1 MLEQWLSDRAQRFES
16 SGIRRMF
23 DLSKSMKDPVNLSI
37 GQPDFDVPE
46 EVKQACIAAIEQG
59 RNGYTMTQGIS
70 ELREKLQQR
79 INSDY
84 PGQDRRL
91 MITSGT
97 TGALVLAFMSVVNPG
112 DEVILMDPYFVM
124 YPPLVELVGG
134 VAKIIDAD
142 RNFQVDVSRVEQAI
156 TSRTKLIVLNSP
168 SNPTGVVIRP
178 EVVKAIA
185 ELAHRKNV
193 LLISDEIYRHFCFDG
208 NFDSPAAH
216 NRNVLVIDGFSK
228 SHGMTGWRIGFCHGP
243 VELIETMNKLQQFT
257 FVCAPHPV
265 QWGAIAALD
274 CDMTR
279 FVTSYRHKRDRI
291 VAGLKDQFELVLPD
305 GAFYA
310 FPKTPWGSSHEFV
323 QACVEENLLVIPG
336 KIFSRHDTHFRISYA
351 AEDRVIDRGLE
362 ILNKV
367 ALRGR

>member
-1 MLEQWLSDRAQRFES
+1 MPEQWLSDRAQRFES

-37 GQPDFDVPE
+37 GQPDFDVPD
-46 EVKQACIAAIEQG
+46 EVKDACIAAITQG
-59 RNGYTMTQGIS
+59 RNGYTITQGIS
-70 ELREKLQQR
+70 ELREKLQRRVDAQF
-79 INSDY
+79 

-112 DEVILMDPYFVM
+112 DEVILIDPYFVM

-142 RNFQVDVSRVEQAI
+142 RDFQVDLDRVERAI
-156 TSRTKLIVLNSP
+156 NPKTKLIVLNSP
-168 SNPTGVVIRP
+168 GNPTGVVARP
-178 EVVKAIA
+178 ETVQALA
-185 ELAHRKNV
+185 ELAQRRNI

-208 NFDSPAAH
+208 AFHSPAAH

-265 QWGAIAALD
+265 QWGAIRALD

-279 FVTSYRHKRDRI
+279 YVTTYRNKRDRV
-291 VAGLKDQFELVLPD
+291 VAGLKDRFELVLPD

-310 FPKTPWGSSHEFV
+310 FPKAPGGNGTDFV
-323 QACVEENLLVIPG
+323 QACVENNLLIIPG
-336 KIFSRHDTHFRISYA
+336 KIFSQHDTHFRISFA
-351 AEDRVIDRGLE
+351 ADDRVIDRGLE
-362 ILNKV
+362 ILNKL
-367 ALRGR
+367 ARHGG